1 MQMVLAILAALG
13 LIGIEQRI
21 IHRVGLMAL
30 IMQTQMV

>member
-13 LIGIEQRI
+13 LLLGTANNTQ
-21 IHRVGLMAL
+21 VGLMAL